1 MSYIRFSYLCAFGIL
16 VIVGHALSAVEV
28 VPGKAPKF
36 PQAPG
41 WSQADYDFFLH
52 GSMSTEFALET
63 VLRTFIRTY
72 RRNRRPT

>member
-1 MSYIRFSYLCAFGIL
+1 MSNIRFSYLCAFGIL

-41 WSQADYDFFLH
+41 WSQADYDFFC
-52 GSMSTEFALET
+52 TA
-63 VLRTFIRTY
+63 R
-72 RRNRRPT
+72 